1 MNALEI
7 HREAIEWANWLLEAV
22 MADVTPEQAHWTPPG
37 IANPL
42 GALYAHA
49 VLDQDVIV
57 NAMLK
62 GGAPLYASSWADR
75 CGVEDPRFQLDL
87 EWARAVQID
96 LDALRAYAKAVYA
109 SVLAYLDG
117 LSEADLEREVDL
129 SANGLGVRS
138 VGWMLTALIAAHTN
152 NMAGEISCLKGL
164 QGAQGYPF

>member
-1 MNALEI
+1 MNALET

-42 GALYAHA
+42 GALYAH
-49 VLDQDVIV
+49 
-57 NAMLK
+57 
-62 GGAPLYASSWADR
+62 
-75 CGVEDPRFQLDL
+75 
-87 EWARAVQID
+87 AVQID

-138 VGWMLTALIAAHTN
+138 VGWMLAALIAAHTN